1 MEKNSSSAS
10 QSSIVKKKQEAP
22 AALTQLEIERL
33 IEYKMSEKILKLQ
46 NYFEKSIEKESIQ
59 LKHKIKENEEQIK
72 R

>member
-1 MEKNSSSAS
+1 
-10 QSSIVKKKQEAP
+10 
-22 AALTQLEIERL
+22 
-33 IEYKMSEKILKLQ
+33 MSEKILKLQ